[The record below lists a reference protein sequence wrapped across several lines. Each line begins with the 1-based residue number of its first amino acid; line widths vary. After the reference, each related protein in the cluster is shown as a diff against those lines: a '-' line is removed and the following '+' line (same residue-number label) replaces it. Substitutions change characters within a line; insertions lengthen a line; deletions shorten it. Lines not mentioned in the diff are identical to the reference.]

1 MSAFIDSLTNPNVPF
16 IRYALLAGLISSIPF
31 GIIGSFV
38 VVKRM
43 TYIAGA
49 VSHTAL
55 GGIGLALFLNSTMGI
70 DAISPMGGAVIFS
83 LISALIISFTI
94 TKTDAR
100 LDTIIGTI
108 WSIGMSLG
116 LIFIYLTPGYIDPMS
131 YLFGNILLVSY
142 DNLITIIVLNLLITA
157 CSLIFFNQF
166 VAISFDAD
174 FAQTRKINNALFET
188 FLIILIALTV
198 ILMISIVGI
207 VLVIALLTLPA
218 AIAGLFTNRM
228 QSMIA
233 MSCLMCA
240 IITSAGLY
248 LSYILSVPTGST
260 TVILGGMIYLL
271 LLIVNKVIH

>member
-271 LLIVNKVIH
+271 LLIVKKVIH